1 MAEIRKNTTRKSSS
15 TSTSARGAKSRLLE
29 FFQRNGYMRF
39 PNMKQ
44 RKNNP
49 NYKKGHEVRLVLYS
63 LDELDEV
70 VRLLERVGLS
80 GGRPFQKNQ
89 QVVQPIYGKEAV
101 DAFLEWNRTATKA
114 SKKKKK

>member
-1 MAEIRKNTTRKSSS
+1 MAEIRKNTARKSFS
-15 TSTSARGAKSRLLE
+15 TSSRGAKSRLLE

-63 LDELDEV
+63 REELEEV
-70 VRLLERVGLS
+70 IRLLELVGLS

-101 DAFLEWNRTATKA
+101 DAFLEWNRMATKA
-114 SKKKKK
+114 SRKRKK

>member
-1 MAEIRKNTTRKSSS
+1 MVEIRKNTARKSS
-15 TSTSARGAKSRLLE
+15 STSARGAKSRLLE
-29 FFQRNGYMRF
+29 YFQRNGYMRF

-63 LDELDEV
+63 REELDEV
-70 VRLLERVGLS
+70 ISLLELVGLS

-89 QVVQPIYGKEAV
+89 QVVQPIYGKDAV
-101 DAFLEWNRTATKA
+101 DAFLEWNRVATKA
-114 SKKKKK
+114 SKKRKR